1 VAFTSANSSLVV
13 ISSCYSVLFVVSQK
27 FMMVKDLREIITELF
42 RIIFLVIIV
51 YVAFQVLRVVLV
63 GTWTTENIIIAGM
76 GVILAGMFVIV
87 GFLINQGR
95 ALGMLEERT
104 KNIGESLS
112 NLGRDF
118 KEHLLKS
125 SR

>member
-1 VAFTSANSSLVV
+1 MAKGL
-13 ISSCYSVLFVVSQK
+13 
-27 FMMVKDLREIITELF
+27 DLGEIITELF
-42 RIIFLVIIV
+42 RIIFIILMV
-51 YVAFQVLRVVLV
+51 YVTFQVLRAVIG
-63 GTWTTENIIIAGM
+63 GTWATENIIIAGM

-118 KEHLLKS
+118 KEHLSKHT
-125 SR
+125 R